1 MMKCLRRQNIT
12 YSLLHQIIKQT
23 GASYGIL
30 QGSGGTGDKQEK
42 KSAYFMKKYNSL
54 LSPLCCCCCES
65 IQLLLQ
71 QQAKKEEITE
81 SLRTRRRMVCTTDM
95 KASLRFR
102 RTKCFHTARAVL
114 NEYTV
119 CKPQLGF
126 EKSPLNAVQLKT
138 GCEVPFVHV
147 DHHHL
152 GHHLDH

>member
-1 MMKCLRRQNIT
+1 ML
-12 YSLLHQIIKQT
+12 
-23 GASYGIL
+23 
-30 QGSGGTGDKQEK
+30 
-42 KSAYFMKKYNSL
+42 
-54 LSPLCCCCCES
+54 
-65 IQLLLQ
+65 
-71 QQAKKEEITE
+71 
-81 SLRTRRRMVCTTDM
+81 CTTDM

-102 RTKCFHTARAVL
+102 QTKCFHTARAVWDQRDETQTEKAVVHSLKRIVRFTVL

-126 EKSPLNAVQLKT
+126 EKTPLNAVQLKT